1 MFAGTG
7 GEFALEEKV
16 SDGMSLGDLF
26 EDLSE
31 ALEWRELG
39 DGTTENLFS
48 GKAEGFALPVVDAE
62 VPELDWVEESEADGG
77 ALVDGLE
84 LAALP
89 SAFSLALLEGFG
101 KLLAVFYTEGDAE
114 PVKNFSGVV
123 ANGL

>member
-39 DGTTENLFS
+39 DGATENLFS

-62 VPELDWVEESEADGG
+62 VTELDWVEESEADGG
-77 ALVDGLE
+77 KFTPGTSTWAGPPPAE
-84 LAALP
+84 AAQIE
-89 SAFSLALLEGFG
+89 AEEAAA
-101 KLLAVFYTEGDAE
+101 KAAARTERQA
-114 PVKNFSGVV
+114 P
-123 ANGL
+123 